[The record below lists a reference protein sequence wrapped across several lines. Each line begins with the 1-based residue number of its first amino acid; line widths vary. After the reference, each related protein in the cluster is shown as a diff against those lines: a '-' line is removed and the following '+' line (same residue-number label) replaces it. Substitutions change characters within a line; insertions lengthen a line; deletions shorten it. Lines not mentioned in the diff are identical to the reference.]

1 LAETGKKEKENGAR
15 QQTAPRRF
23 AFWAVFK
30 KIVFV
35 LLGIYIFIDSFNA
48 GFHPHRVPDMLRST
62 AKIFATPSIL
72 RLQPYDSMTARIELL
87 RTLNRLYPKG
97 TPLSKVQIELSAQGF
112 DIHSYQAVYIAS
124 NFICKIRYTVTWTL
138 DAQKET
144 IIKFGGGANMKC
156 GFNL

>member
-1 LAETGKKEKENGAR
+1 
-15 QQTAPRRF
+15 
-23 AFWAVFK
+23 
-30 KIVFV
+30 
-35 LLGIYIFIDSFNA
+35 
-48 GFHPHRVPDMLRST
+48 
-62 AKIFATPSIL
+62 
-72 RLQPYDSMTARIELL
+72 MTARIELL